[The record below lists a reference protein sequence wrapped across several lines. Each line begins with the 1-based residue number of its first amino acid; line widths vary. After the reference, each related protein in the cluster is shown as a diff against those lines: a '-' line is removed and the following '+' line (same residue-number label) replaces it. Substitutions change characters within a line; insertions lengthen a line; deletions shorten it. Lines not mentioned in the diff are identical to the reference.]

1 MPANKKHL
9 TPSASQRFAK
19 VSAAILGGLIV
30 AVMFHMALASWFN
43 HVAVII
49 TSTFSA
55 FILWAVLMVLAFLG
69 KNGWKI
75 WGIYLLTSTMLGVV
89 FYFGNQINPIV

>member
-1 MPANKKHL
+1 MPANKKYL
-9 TPSASQRFAK
+9 TSSPWQRFAK
-19 VSAAILGGLIV
+19 ISAAILGGLIV
-30 AVMFHMALASWFN
+30 SVLFHMALASWFD

-55 FILWAVLMVLAFLG
+55 FILWAILMVLAYLD

-75 WGIYLLTSTMLGVV
+75 WGFYLLASIVFGAI
-89 FYFGNQINPIV
+89 FYFGNQTHPIV

>member
-1 MPANKKHL
+1 MPANKKYL
-9 TPSASQRFAK
+9 TTSPWQRFAK
-19 VSAAILGGLIV
+19 ISAAILGGLIV

-43 HVAVII
+43 HVVVII

-75 WGIYLLTSTMLGVV
+75 WGIYVLASAVFGVI
-89 FYFGNQINPIV
+89 FYFGNQTHPIV

>member
-1 MPANKKHL
+1 MPANKKYL

-30 AVMFHMALASWFN
+30 AVMFHMALATWFN
-43 HVAVII
+43 HIAVII

-55 FILWAVLMVLAFLG
+55 FILWAVLMIVAFLG

-75 WGIYLLTSTMLGVV
+75 WGIYLLTSLVLGVV

>member
-1 MPANKKHL
+1 MPANKKYL
-9 TPSASQRFAK
+9 TPSPWQRFAK
-19 VSAAILGGLIV
+19 ISAAILGGLMV
-30 AVMFHMALASWFN
+30 TVTFHMALASWFN

-75 WGIYLLTSTMLGVV
+75 WSIYLLLSVALGIV
-89 FYFGNQINPIV
+89 FYFGNQTHPIV

>member
-1 MPANKKHL
+1 MPANKKYL

-19 VSAAILGGLIV
+19 ITAAILGGLMV

-43 HVAVII
+43 HVAIII

-69 KNGWKI
+69 KNGWKV
-75 WGIYLLTSTMLGVV
+75 WGIYLLASLVLFV
-89 FYFGNQINPIV
+89 IFYFGKQTNPLV